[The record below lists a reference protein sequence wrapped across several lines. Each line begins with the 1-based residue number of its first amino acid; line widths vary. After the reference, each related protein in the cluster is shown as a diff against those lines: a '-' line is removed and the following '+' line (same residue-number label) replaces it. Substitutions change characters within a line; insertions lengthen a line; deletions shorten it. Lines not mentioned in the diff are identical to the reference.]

1 MFTGGYPGYP
11 SAQARELQPKQSD
24 GWLRLIRPIPQDPIA
39 GSAIFRATPLE
50 SPKKV
55 YIYVRYIIYT
65 YTCIYIY
72 LYICLYIYIS
82 IYNYIIPYIYIYTH
96 AYLQLSQV
104 SSKKWSDLFLARNGR
119 CLTLAPGVVQNMSV
133 QSL

>member
-24 GWLRLIRPIPQDPIA
+24 GWLRLICPIPQDPIA

-65 YTCIYIY
+65 YLYLHLYLSIYLSIY
-72 LYICLYIYIS
+72 LYI
-82 IYNYIIPYIYIYTH
+82 
-96 AYLQLSQV
+96 YL
-104 SSKKWSDLFLARNGR
+104 
-119 CLTLAPGVVQNMSV
+119 
-133 QSL
+133 